1 MVHAS
6 IRSAV
11 VREVAQSAVWR
22 RWFGG
27 GALSAFPLWAWVGFT
42 ALIVGL
48 LVLDLLVFARGAR
61 EISFRRASVL
71 SGFWIGLA
79 LLFGVAVFVV
89 AGPERGG
96 EYFAGYIVEKSLS
109 VDNVF
114 VFALIFSYFAVPA
127 RYQYRVLLWG
137 IVGALV
143 LRGFFIAIG
152 AELLDRYGWMVYVF
166 GAILIYT
173 GIRMALHRDTEVHP
187 ERNPVLRLARR
198 LVPITED
205 FRGDRFFVRQ
215 GSVRGKLMA
224 TPLFAVIIIVGTT
237 DVVFAVDSIP
247 AIFSITSSAF
257 VVWSANAFAVLGLR
271 PLYFML
277 AGMMNRFVYLSL
289 GLSVVLVFVGAKFFY
304 SGIFDAKVPI
314 WVSLPFI
321 ASVVAVSIAAS
332 LYKTRGGRPA

>member
-1 MVHAS
+1 MGHVVDRDFGLRWVAEPA
-6 IRSAV
+6 RS
-11 VREVAQSAVWR
+11 
-22 RWFGG
+22 GG
-27 GALSAFPLWAWVGFT
+27 GLLSTFPLWAWAAFT

-48 LVLDLLVFARGAR
+48 LVLDLLVFGRGER
-61 EISFRRASVL
+61 EISFRQATAL
-71 SGFWIGLA
+71 SAFWIGLA
-79 LLFGVAVFVV
+79 LLFGVAVFAV

-96 EYFAGYIVEKSLS
+96 EYLTGYIVEKSLS

-114 VFALIFSYFAVPA
+114 VFALIFTYFAVPS

-137 IVGALV
+137 IIGALV

-166 GAILIYT
+166 GAFLIYT
-173 GIRMALHRDTEVHP
+173 GIRMALHRDAEVHP
-187 ERNPVLRLARR
+187 ERNPVLRLVRR
-198 LVPITED
+198 IVPMTED
-205 FRGDRFFVRQ
+205 FRGDRFFVRHA
-215 GSVRGKLMA
+215 GKLMA
-224 TPLFAVIIIVGTT
+224 TPLFAVIIMVGTT

-277 AGMMNRFVYLSL
+277 AGMIERFVYLTI

-321 ASVVAVSIAAS
+321 AGVVAVSIAAS
-332 LYKTRGGRPA
+332 LYKTRGGKPA

>member
-1 MVHAS
+1 MVL
-6 IRSAV
+6 IAV
-11 VREVAQSAVWR
+11 
-22 RWFGG
+22 
-27 GALSAFPLWAWVGFT
+27 LLAF
-42 ALIVGL
+42 
-48 LVLDLLVFARGAR
+48 DLLVFGRGSR

-71 SGFWIGLA
+71 SVFWIGLA
-79 LLFGVAVFVV
+79 LLFGVVVFLV

-137 IVGALV
+137 VVGALV

-166 GAILIYT
+166 GAFLIYT
-173 GIRMALHRDTEVHP
+173 GIRMAFHRDAEVNP
-187 ERNPVLRLARR
+187 ERNPVLRLVRR
-198 LVPITED
+198 VIPMTKD
-205 FRGDRFFVRQ
+205 FKDDRFFVRH
-215 GSVRGKLMA
+215 GGKVMA
-224 TPLFAVIIIVGTT
+224 TPLLAVIIMVGTT

-247 AIFSITSSAF
+247 AIFAITSSAF

-277 AGMMNRFVYLSL
+277 AGMMDRFVYLSI
-289 GLSVVLVFVGAKFFY
+289 GLSVILIFVGAKFFY

-321 ASVVAVSIAAS
+321 ATVVTISIGAS
-332 LYKTRGGRPA
+332 LYKTRGANA

>member
-1 MVHAS
+1 MS
-6 IRSAV
+6 T
-11 VREVAQSAVWR
+11 
-22 RWFGG
+22 
-27 GALSAFPLWAWVGFT
+27 FPLWAWAAFT

-48 LVLDLLVFARGAR
+48 LVLDLLIFGRGER
-61 EISFRRASVL
+61 EISFRQATAL
-71 SGFWIGLA
+71 SAFWIGLA
-79 LLFGVAVFVV
+79 LLFGVAVFAV

-96 EYFAGYIVEKSLS
+96 EYFTGYIVEKSLS

-114 VFALIFSYFAVPA
+114 VFALIFTYFAVPS

-137 IVGALV
+137 IIGALV

-166 GAILIYT
+166 GAFLIYT
-173 GIRMALHRDTEVHP
+173 GIRMALHRDAEVHP
-187 ERNPVLRLARR
+187 ERNPVLRLVRR
-198 LVPITED
+198 IVPMTED
-205 FRGDRFFVRQ
+205 FRGDKFFVRHA
-215 GSVRGKLMA
+215 GKLMA
-224 TPLFAVIIIVGTT
+224 TPLFAVIIMVGTT

-277 AGMMNRFVYLSL
+277 AGMIERFVYLTI
-289 GLSVVLVFVGAKFFY
+289 GLSVVLIFVGAKFFY

-321 ASVVAVSIAAS
+321 ATGVAVSIAAS
-332 LYKTRGGRPA
+332 LFK